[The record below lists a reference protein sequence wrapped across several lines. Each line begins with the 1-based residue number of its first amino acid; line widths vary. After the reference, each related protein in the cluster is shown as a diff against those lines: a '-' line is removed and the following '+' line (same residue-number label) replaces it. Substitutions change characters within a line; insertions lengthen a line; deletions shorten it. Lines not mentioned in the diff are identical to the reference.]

1 MNWKKLF
8 NERFKIIILIIINII
23 NIIFFNIDEYANQ
36 YVGNSFNY
44 AINGTPTYA
53 NHPGI
58 PVLYIISKL
67 IIFLNIFSIDLKLSI
82 IVLGV
87 ALFITNLLLIF
98 IATIIINKKI
108 ENSYYQLLLI
118 YTLSFPLFF
127 FSKISPYS
135 ISYGLSAIILAIII
149 FKKINY
155 NNFYFYFLSLIISLA
170 ILNLT
175 FSIYFLI
182 FIFIHTIHSEIKISN
197 IIKKNLLFAL
207 LTIIFYLTIF
217 YLFFNDYF
225 IWHLKKV
232 ISYFVQYILFNID
245 LYKDELVW
253 NKVLL
258 ISPLIIFLLIFFYK
272 FKIKKHN
279 KLITINNICLLI
291 LMTISLLVF
300 YNIIK
305 YFLSESFSII
315 ELKVRL
321 ATTDLRYTVPILP
334 ALVLYRNKINVF
346 IRNTFL
352 ILTFSMAYFLL
363 GSPLYKNNLTYND
376 SQFDKILKNLIN
388 EDKIE
393 NIFVSQEVKKSLQ
406 IFHSE
411 IFFYINLKEMG
422 NYDINFLNFTNP
434 SQYNEYL
441 NKNISYLF
449 FDEYLYNKKIKYN
462 KNKYINIKKLII
474 TNLNFFKI
482 EQYLVNKKT
491 INLYKY
497 RYADLCLDQLKNV
510 KNFSLLLK
518 NENSEYNSEI
528 TNTISVCNYLVKTKQ
543 YNDNFII
550 INYSK
555 KK

>member
-1 MNWKKLF
+1 MF
-8 NERFKIIILIIINII
+8 NERFKIIILIIVNII
-23 NIIFFNIDEYANQ
+23 NIIFFNIDDYAYQ
-36 YVGNSFNY
+36 YVGNGFSY
-44 AINGTPTYA
+44 VINKTPSYA
-53 NHPGI
+53 NHPGV

-108 ENSYYQLLLI
+108 ENSFYQLLLI

-170 ILNLT
+170 IINLT

-258 ISPLIIFLLIFFYK
+258 ISPLLIFLSIFFYK
-272 FKIKKHN
+272 FKIKKN
-279 KLITINNICLLI
+279 RFITINNICLLTFI
-291 LMTISLLVF
+291 TISLLVI

-305 YFLSESFSII
+305 YFLSDSFSII

-321 ATTDLRYTVPILP
+321 TNTDLRYTVVILP

-406 IFHSE
+406 IFNSE
-411 IFFYINLKEMG
+411 IFFYINLKDMG
-422 NYDINFLNFTNP
+422 NYNINFLNFTIP

-449 FDEYLYNKKIKYN
+449 FDEHLYNKQIKYN

-491 INLYKY
+491 VNLYKY
-497 RYADLCLDQLKNV
+497 RYADLCLNQLKNV
-510 KNFSLLLK
+510 KNFSLLLINK
-518 NENSEYNSEI
+518 NSEYNLKI
-528 TNTISVCNYLVKTKQ
+528 TNTISACNYLVKTKQ

-555 KK
+555 KM